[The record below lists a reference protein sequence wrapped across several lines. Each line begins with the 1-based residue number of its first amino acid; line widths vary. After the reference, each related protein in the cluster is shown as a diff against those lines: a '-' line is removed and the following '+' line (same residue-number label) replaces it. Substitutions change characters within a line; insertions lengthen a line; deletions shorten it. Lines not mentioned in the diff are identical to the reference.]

1 MGHADLDM
9 TPGLPLM
16 LKLFWRVLESL
27 EPPATDKTMSTA
39 TDHRTP
45 TLHLS
50 GHSKPC
56 QFPELC

>member
-9 TPGLPLM
+9 TPGLPPM
-16 LKLFWRVLESL
+16 LQLFWRVLQSL

-39 TDHRTP
+39 TDHPPP

-50 GHSKPC
+50 GHLKALPV
-56 QFPELC
+56 P